1 MFTEIER
8 VIVDWCE
15 ANSIPVECRDGEWFM
30 MSEDGDFPFSL
41 TELANAVTGKVGAMT
56 S

>member
-8 VIVDWCE
+8 TIVDWCE
-15 ANSIPVECRDGEWFM
+15 ANSIPVEAREGEWFM
-30 MSEDGDFPFSL
+30 MSEDGDSPFSL
-41 TELANAVTGKVGAMT
+41 TALANAIVGKLPAVM